1 MKKIIIAVGLLAA
14 SSSVFAGK
22 MGNELDLRVVS
33 VTSGT
38 WVQVLQNG
46 EPVEGA
52 TVSLSGSLGEHVTPE
67 NGRVFVIAKQPSSR
81 SGTFSVVTA
90 DGREISKRVVLP
102 RDRKD

>member
-22 MGNELDLRVVS
+22 MGNDLDLRVVS

-52 TVSLSGSLGEHVTPE
+52 TVSLSGTLGEHITPE
-67 NGRVFVIAKQPSSR
+67 NGRVFVMANQPSSR
-81 SGTFSVVTA
+81 SGTLSAVMA